1 MKKLLI
7 LDFDFTLCDSSTREN
22 KHTNNDVL
30 DLTAYHADTAQHDK
44 ALPLLQWILRNR
56 TAVIN
61 AYNVLILTNR
71 NFFAVCHSPI
81 VALAHNRFTC
91 YHRGIYA
98 PLYGDNFKA
107 ILLAKLCQQNN
118 RVLFVDDEQKY
129 LQIAR
134 DNRARAI
141 CARDLWHYTSEE
153 FTRLFF
159 GT

>member
-44 ALPLLQWILRNR
+44 ACPLLQWILRNR
-56 TAVIN
+56 TAVTN
-61 AYNVLILTNR
+61 KYNVLILTNR
-71 NFFAVCHSPI
+71 DFFALCHSPI
-81 VALAHNRFTC
+81 KTLVQNRFIC

-107 ILLAKLCQQNN
+107 ILLHKMIRTQKAT
-118 RVLFVDDEQKY
+118 VIDDEQKY

-134 DNRARAI
+134 DNNSRAV

-153 FTRLFF
+153 FTALLLS
-159 GT
+159 